1 MGIRELFP
9 VFSRLRYLDWAS
21 IGPIPTSAAESASE
35 FLRLATE
42 MRFDPSF
49 RSYVNDKE
57 QETRGRLSKLI
68 NAKPEEISF
77 TGTSTTEGVQI
88 FFRSLNPAKGSNI
101 VTTDLEFPLMATE
114 LSGWNQNGVQT
125 RIWKNRIGSYHLE
138 DLEKIVDRNTACV
151 AISSVNWVNGFRLDL
166 KGIADIAHER
176 GALVLVDSIQH
187 AGNVSLDVTESGVD
201 AVSGGA
207 HKWLLSPMG
216 TGFLFVSRN
225 VSSDL
230 RRVNFGYGNVE
241 EPSGGWDLFYEDRE
255 KQIFRDYSFANDHRR
270 FQYGAMKNHI
280 GITTLNES
288 LKIILGIEERERD
301 AIAFRLR
308 KQLLE
313 WLTELNL
320 RILSPVRE
328 SDSSGIVTFTT
339 GSIGKDRSIHRKLLE
354 ENFRLS
360 LRGAAGIGGMRVSVN
375 FLNDAS
381 DIDHL
386 VQRLAFWTRK

>member
-35 FLRLATE
+35 FLRLAAE

-57 QETRGRLSKLI
+57 QEARGRLAELI
-68 NAKPEEISF
+68 KAKPEEISF

-88 FFRSLNPAKGSNI
+88 FFRSLNPARGSNI

-114 LSGWNQNGVQT
+114 LSGWNQNGVQI
-125 RIWKNRIGSYHLE
+125 RIWKNRMGTYHLE

-176 GALVLVDSIQH
+176 DALVLVDSIQH
-187 AGNVSLDVTESGVD
+187 VGNVDLDVTESGVD

-225 VSSDL
+225 VSGDL

-241 EPSGGWDLFYEDRE
+241 EPSEGWDSFYEDRE
-255 KQIFRDYSFANDHRR
+255 KQIFRDYSFANDQRK

-280 GITTLNES
+280 GIMTLNES
-288 LKIILGIEERERD
+288 LKIILGIEQRERD
-301 AIAFRLR
+301 AITFRLR
-308 KQLLE
+308 KQLLGGLE
-313 WLTELNL
+313 ELNL
-320 RILSPVRE
+320 RVLSPVRE

-339 GSIGKDRSIHRKLLE
+339 GSVDKDRIIHRKLLG

-360 LRGAAGIGGMRVSVN
+360 LRGAAGIGGIRVSIN

-386 VQRLAFWTRK
+386 VERLAFWREK

>member
-21 IGPIPTSAAESASE
+21 IGPLPTSAAESASE
-35 FLRLATE
+35 FLGLATE
-42 MRFDPSF
+42 MSFDPSF

-57 QETRGRLSKLI
+57 QEARGRLAELI

-88 FFRSLNPAKGSNI
+88 FFRSLNPARGSNI

-125 RIWKNRIGSYHLE
+125 RIWKNRMGTYHLE

-166 KGIADIAHER
+166 KGITEIAHER

-216 TGFLFVSRN
+216 TGFLFVSRK
-225 VSSDL
+225 VSGDL
-230 RRVNFGYGNVE
+230 KRVNFGYGNVE
-241 EPSGGWDLFYEDRE
+241 EPPGGWDLFYEDRG
-255 KQIFRDYSFANDHRR
+255 KQIFRDYSFANDQRK

-280 GITTLNES
+280 GITALNES
-288 LKIILGIEERERD
+288 LKIILGIEQKKRD
-301 AIAFRLR
+301 AITFRLR
-308 KQLLE
+308 KQLLGGLE
-313 WLTELNL
+313 ELNL
-320 RILSPVRE
+320 SILSPVRE

-339 GSIGKDRSIHRKLLE
+339 GSVDKDRNIHRKLLE

-360 LRGAAGIGGMRVSVN
+360 LRGASGIGGIRVSIN

-386 VQRLAFWTRK
+386 VRIMAFWREK